1 MIKTK
6 TKLQC
11 LQIDSG
17 METIGSEIDLLLAE
31 YQRRLNAGDISKNT
45 YRCASDSFGKI
56 KHYWGHL
63 RPSDITKERWVNFQT
78 KYDQKVGGN
87 FFNITKYF
95 TFFVRWLSDKGLI
108 DKKPQIKNQFARRE
122 REARRKAKNWLLT
135 SEQVK
140 ALDDACL
147 DDKERL
153 AVGLGHKLAFRI
165 SDVVQLTWERIIL
178 DGKIAYVE
186 FGGADD
192 KASTIAR
199 CPLTPDLVE
208 ILLRLP
214 KDSKFVFP
222 QKNDKM
228 KHLLSQQLGF
238 TAIKKRAGLKK
249 GGFHDLRR
257 YRLSIDFKNPNLT
270 PALVCK
276 MRRISMAV
284 AMENYIKT
292 NHNDMALI
300 ISETK

>member
-1 MIKTK
+1 MK
-6 TKLQC
+6 
-11 LQIDSG
+11 IDSH

-31 YQRRLNAGDISKNT
+31 YQQRLDAGDISKNT
-45 YRCASDSFGKI
+45 FRCASDSFNKI
-56 KHYWGHL
+56 KKYWGHL
-63 RPSDITKERWVNFQT
+63 QPADITKERWVSFQT
-78 KYDQKVGGN
+78 KYDHSVGGN
-87 FFNITKYF
+87 HFNITKYF

-135 SEQVK
+135 NEQVK
-140 ALDDACL
+140 SLDNACL

-165 SDVVQLTWERIIL
+165 SDVVQLSWERIIL
-178 DGKIAYVE
+178 EGKVAFVE
-186 FGGADD
+186 FGGSDD
-192 KASTIAR
+192 KASTIAK

-214 KDSKFVFP
+214 KDSKWVFP
-222 QKNDKM
+222 QKNDKT
-228 KHLLSQQLGF
+228 KHLLAQQLNF
-238 TAIKKRAGLKK
+238 NAIKKRAGIKK

-257 YRLSIDFKNPNLT
+257 YRLSLDFKNPNLT

-292 NHNDMALI
+292 NDSDMALI